1 MTTILS
7 TWTERFRQDLEPTPG
22 RWNGTLRIVL
32 ASVITLLL
40 VMTLRMP
47 FAGLGMYFVFL
58 VGRDSP
64 AVSFRSGIFILLT
77 LVASIST
84 ALAVVILTDN
94 DPMARV
100 LGVAVITFLA
110 GMIMLSS
117 TVPALASSF
126 GFIFTTL
133 IALWETHA
141 PAGPLVKEMLY
152 LLGTISLAVASVL
165 AVEYIFAGQHPAE
178 ELQQQRIIRYQA
190 LEAMFALYAQ
200 GADSAQ
206 ISPAVIRVSRLA
218 ATGQSGMQRLYNTIV
233 ERNLDTGALP
243 IGTRVRITM
252 LAQLMDVSA
261 AFGFQYPSLSDPAL
275 RQRCGHIAELCHDL
289 PTTGGARPDRRLE
302 LMAERPIG
310 PDPSL
315 LDRVD
320 GVLHSIISMPVEAAA
335 AADEELVALPSS
347 KVPLLV
353 PGALQQPQTI
363 AFALKLS
370 LCATLCYLIYQAVAW
385 PGISTAVTTVLITG
399 LSTSGAT
406 KQKLVFRLAGSFIGG
421 LILAL
426 GATVFL
432 FPYMDSITSLVL
444 LTAAVALLSAW
455 VAGGRNFSY
464 VGLQIAFSYYLVV
477 FAGFSAPTELAPAR
491 DRLIGILLALV
502 IMAFVFDQIWPVRT
516 VTAMRAALATILRG
530 AARFLRLPQTARSH
544 ADLLRQADSF
554 RDQIGKTVAGIR
566 SMNDTIEYE
575 FGVDRSLHARTGQTI
590 LRASLTLVAFFWN
603 QFAVLHHEKDRDFL
617 TQPELIAMRRRM
629 AEGMDAMANA
639 AVNKVEV
646 AVIDRDSLVNPSL
659 LTHPRYGEFARNA
672 VDRYQEL
679 ELVVSHLRML
689 A

>member
-7 TWTERFRQDLEPTPG
+7 TWAERLWLDLEPTPG
-22 RWNGTLRIVL
+22 RWNGALRIVL

-64 AVSFRSGIFILLT
+64 AVSFRSSIFILLT

-84 ALAVVILTDN
+84 VLAVIILTDN
-94 DPMARV
+94 DPMARL
-100 LGVAVITFLA
+100 LGVAVVAFLA

-133 IALWETHA
+133 IALWETST

-152 LLGTISLAVASVL
+152 LLGTISLAVVSVL
-165 AVEYIFAGQHPAE
+165 AVEYIFGGQHPAE
-178 ELQQQRIIRYQA
+178 ELQQQRVIRYQA
-190 LEAMFALYAQ
+190 LEAMFTLYAQ
-200 GADSAQ
+200 GADAAH

-233 ERNLDTGALP
+233 ERNLDTGPLP

-275 RQRCGHIAELCHDL
+275 RQRCALIAELCGELAAGTIPHH
-289 PTTGGARPDRRLE
+289 RSLE
-302 LMAERPIG
+302 LMSERAIG

-320 GVLHSIISMPVEAAA
+320 GVLHSILSMPLEAAA
-335 AADEELVALPSS
+335 AADKELVALPSS

-353 PGALQQPQTI
+353 PGALRQPQTI

-370 LCATLCYLIYQAVAW
+370 LCATLCYIIYQAVAW

-406 KQKLVFRLAGSFIGG
+406 KQRLVFRLAGSFIGG

-455 VAGGRNFSY
+455 VAGGRHFSY

-477 FAGFSAPTELAPAR
+477 FVGFSAPTELAPAR

-530 AARFLRLPQTARSH
+530 EARFLRLTQTARSH

-554 RDQIGKTVAGIR
+554 RDQIGKTAAGIR

-575 FGVDRSLHARTGQTI
+575 FGVDRSLHALTGQTI
-590 LRASLTLVAFFWN
+590 LRAALTSVAFFWN
-603 QFAVLHHEKDRDFL
+603 QFAVLHREEDRDFL

-639 AVNKVEV
+639 TVHKTEFTL
-646 AVIDRDSLVNPSL
+646 IDRDSLVNASL
-659 LTHPRYGEFARNA
+659 LTHSVYGEFARNSVA
-672 VDRYQEL
+672 RYQEL
-679 ELVVSHLRML
+679 ELVVSSLRML